1 MTQQANAIVLSL
13 LAIMLVS
20 SMLLAGAITLG
31 KQVKAHHDDM
41 NKPRN
46 LTMLQSNLTKGN

>member
-46 LTMLQSNLTKGN
+46 LTMTIQGVKP